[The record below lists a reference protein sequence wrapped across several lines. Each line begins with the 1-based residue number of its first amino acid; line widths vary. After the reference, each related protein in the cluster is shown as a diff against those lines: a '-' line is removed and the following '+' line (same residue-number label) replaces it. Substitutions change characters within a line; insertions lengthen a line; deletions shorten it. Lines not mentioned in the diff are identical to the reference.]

1 MRERTKIRDSI
12 IMKIAITGKGG
23 VGKTTIT
30 VLLARVYADDGQ
42 KVLLIDGDPDA
53 NLARSMGIKDLNIT
67 PLIELDKL
75 IEERT
80 GAKPG
85 STGAYFKL
93 NPEVSDIPD
102 KYCINHNGVQ
112 LLVMGTIRKG
122 GGGCAC
128 PENTFLKSFLRHILL
143 ERDEIVIIDMAAGI
157 EHLGRGTAESVDK
170 MLVIVEPSQRSV
182 ETAYKIKKLSMDIG
196 VKNLYAIANK
206 VRNAAEE
213 KFLKDAMPDFNIL
226 GFLPY
231 DDSIIESDRT
241 GQSINDKN
249 KVVQG
254 IKDIRK
260 KLEEGK

>member
-1 MRERTKIRDSI
+1 
-12 IMKIAITGKGG
+12 MKIAITGKGG

-30 VLLARVYADDGQ
+30 ALLARMYADDGE

-53 NLARSMGIKDLNIT
+53 NLARCMGVPGDVKIV

-93 NPEVSDIPD
+93 NPRVDDVPD
-102 KYCINHNGVQ
+102 KFCVKHNGVK

-143 ERDEIVIIDMAAGI
+143 ERDEIVILDMAAGI
-157 EHLGRGTAESVDK
+157 EHLGRGTAGAVDK

-182 ETAYKIKKLSMDIG
+182 ETAYKIKRLAADIG
-196 VKNLYAIANK
+196 VNKIYAIANK
-206 VRNAAEE
+206 IHNVREE
-213 KFLKDAMPDFNIL
+213 KFLKDTMPDFNIL

-231 DDSIIESDRT
+231 DEDVIEADRT
-241 GQSINDKN
+241 GIAINDNN
-249 KVVQG
+249 KIIQG
-254 IKDIRK
+254 IKNIRDKITK
-260 KLEEGK
+260 K

>member
-1 MRERTKIRDSI
+1 
-12 IMKIAITGKGG
+12 MKIAITGKGG

-30 VLLARVYADDGQ
+30 TLLARVYADYGE
-42 KVLLIDGDPDA
+42 KVLVIDGDPDA
-53 NLARSMGIKDLNIT
+53 NLARCMGIPGDVKIT

-93 NPEVSDIPD
+93 NPKVEDIPD
-102 KYCINHNGVQ
+102 KFSVSHNGVR

-143 ERDEIVIIDMAAGI
+143 ERDEIVILDMAAGI
-157 EHLGRGTAESVDK
+157 EHLGRGTAEAVDR

-182 ETAYKIKKLSMDIG
+182 ETAYKIKKLATDLG
-196 VKNLYAIANK
+196 VNKISAIANK
-206 VRNAAEE
+206 VRNAHEE
-213 KFLKDAMPDFNIL
+213 KFLRDAMPDFNIL

-231 DDSIIESDRT
+231 DEDIIESDRSGMVT
-241 GQSINDKN
+241 NGNN
-249 KVVQG
+249 KIVEG
-254 IKDIRK
+254 IKKIAN
-260 KLEEGK
+260 KLNA

>member
-1 MRERTKIRDSI
+1 
-12 IMKIAITGKGG
+12 MKIAITGKGG

-30 VLLARVYADDGQ
+30 ALLARVYVDDGE
-42 KVLLIDGDPDA
+42 KVLVIDGDPDA
-53 NLARSMGIKDLNIT
+53 NLARCMGVSRDIKIT

-93 NPEVSDIPD
+93 NPRVDDVPD
-102 KYCINHNGVQ
+102 KFCVNHNGVR

-143 ERDEIVIIDMAAGI
+143 ERDEIVILDMAAGI
-157 EHLGRGTAESVDK
+157 EHLGRGTAEAVDK

-182 ETAYKIKKLSMDIG
+182 ETAYKIKKLATDLG
-196 VKNLYAIANK
+196 VNKISAIANK
-206 VRNAAEE
+206 VRNIQEE
-213 KFLKDAMPDFNIL
+213 KFLKDNMPDFNII

-231 DDSIIESDRT
+231 DEDVIEADRNGRSVSHNNKIIE
-241 GQSINDKN
+241 
-249 KVVQG
+249 G
-254 IKDIRK
+254 IKEIAN
-260 KLEEGK
+260 KLTQ